1 MRQQAGRVPVVSS
14 GCNLT
19 RGGSFAYCNVPI
31 PLRPCRAHGPL
42 SSSVGGRLDQRC
54 GRPSLDQLDSDQSG
68 LRRSRQLA
76 FDPGDEGLD
85 PEPSELLAWLR
96 DSRQSDSGQ
105 TGHCDVVKADDRK
118 IAWDTQVVAVGEL
131 L

>member
-1 MRQQAGRVPVVSS
+1 CGPLAL
-14 GCNLT
+14 C
-19 RGGSFAYCNVPI
+19 YVPI
-31 PLRPCRAHGPL
+31 PLGPGRALGAL
-42 SSSVGGRLDQRC
+42 ASAVRGALDLRF
-54 GRPSLDQLDSDQSG
+54 GRPSLHQLDSDQPG
-68 LRRSRQLA
+68 LRRSGQLA

>member
-1 MRQQAGRVPVVSS
+1 M
-14 GCNLT
+14 
-19 RGGSFAYCNVPI
+19 
-31 PLRPCRAHGPL
+31 
-42 SSSVGGRLDQRC
+42 
-54 GRPSLDQLDSDQSG
+54 
-68 LRRSRQLA
+68 RRSRQLA

-118 IAWDTQVVAVGEL
+118 IAWNTQVVAVGEL
-131 L
+131 LQIDPGKVVRGEDAGDPFRTG